1 LLSSYS
7 IICPIY
13 NESGYLPE
21 LLSFLSQC
29 QPEPLQIILIDGGST
44 DNSREIIL
52 KWKEILPQ
60 LELVFNPNRT
70 VPFALNLA
78 IPACNAEII
87 VRIDAHTN
95 YANDYFKKIIDT
107 FNNTDADIVGGPTR
121 TAFKYPFQ
129 EAVAYVFNTP
139 FGMGNSSVHDV
150 AFNGYTDSVTFGA
163 WKRELFDKTGLFDV
177 RFKRNQ
183 DDEFHYRARSLG
195 FKIYQNSD
203 IKLWYYPR
211 NTIRGLFKQYFEYG
225 LYKPLVLKKNK
236 SGLSIR
242 HLVPTIFVLY
252 LLSLYIV
259 LSWSWYF
266 IIPLILYFSL
276 TFYFALKATS
286 SIKAKLF
293 IPLVYPIVH
302 LGYGIG
308 FILGLRKKL
317 N

>member
-29 QPEPLQIILIDGGST
+29 QPEPLQIILIDGGSI

-52 KWKEILPQ
+52 KWKEKLPQ
-60 LELVFNPNRT
+60 LQLICNPERT
-70 VPFALNLA
+70 VPYALNLA
-78 IPACNAEII
+78 IPICSAEII
-87 VRIDAHTN
+87 IRIDAHTK
-95 YANDYFKKIIDT
+95 YADDYFKNILET
-107 FNNTDADIVGGPTR
+107 FNNTGADIVGGPTR
-121 TAFKYPFQ
+121 TAFKDSFQ

-139 FGMGNSSVHDV
+139 LGMGNSSVHDV
-150 AFNGYTDSVTFGA
+150 DFNGYTDSVTFGA
-163 WKRELFDKTGLFDV
+163 WKREIFEKTGLFDV
-177 RFKRNQ
+177 QFKRNQ

-211 NTIRGLFKQYFEYG
+211 NAMRGLFKQYFEYG

-236 SGLSIR
+236 SGLSLR
-242 HLVPTIFVLY
+242 HLVPSLFVIY
-252 LLSLYIV
+252 LLSLII
-259 LSWSWYF
+259 LLFWSWVAF
-266 IIPLILYFSL
+266 LPLTIYFSL
-276 TFYFALKATS
+276 AIYFA
-286 SIKAKLF
+286 IKAKSSMIPRLY

-317 N
+317 K